1 MKTFLFGIAVAGFAA
16 ASTACSNLGAPDQ
29 SVILGVTKLDAPATI
44 IAGNPLTVTL
54 TVEIDGCSGFDH
66 LEVGRGASGASI
78 RAWGRDASIGRSE
91 VVCPSIIKYEP
102 HSHTFEPPFPSSFTV
117 QVPRG
122 RLSPLTATVQ
132 VQ

>member
-1 MKTFLFGIAVAGFAA
+1 MKSFLFGTAVAGFVAM
-16 ASTACSNLGAPDQ
+16 STACNPFAPDQ
-29 SVILGVTKLDAPATI
+29 SVVLDVTKLDAPAAI
-44 IAGNPLTVTL
+44 AAGNPLTVTL
-54 TVEIDGCSGFDH
+54 TVAIDGCSGFHH
-66 LEVGRGASGASI
+66 LEVQRGASDASI
-78 RAWGRDASIGRSE
+78 TVWGRNASIGRSD

-102 HSHTFEPPFPSSFTV
+102 HSYTFAPPFPSSFTV